1 MRRWRWV
8 GAVSVAIILLTVCY
22 LFLQSSLRQPTLS
35 IENHVYTATI
45 LEEENELIRG
55 LSGSDQ
61 LPPDHVML
69 FDFGK
74 DSRWGIWMKDMNY
87 PIDIIWLDIQAR
99 VIYMVQDAQPS
110 SYPDTIYRPKQN
122 ARYVIEAV
130 SGTIE
135 RTGLKVGDSVTLPQ
149 ER

>member
-8 GAVSVAIILLTVCY
+8 GAVSVAIILLSLYY

-87 PIDIIWLDIQAR
+87 PIDIIWLDKQAR